1 MAKIEVIADA
11 DLPRVCEFLHRHL
24 NSKISVDSWLRSFR
38 VPWSGD
44 RPNYGFM
51 LRNDED
57 VLGVCTAVYSER
69 MIRGVT
75 QRFCNLAAWCVLP
88 ESRGWSL
95 LLLKGLLDQRGYHF
109 TDLTSLPEVVPI
121 MEKLKFEFL
130 DTTWAIMLNIPGWP
144 RANRG
149 RIIAEAREIEEI
161 LTPDERR
168 IYQDHR
174 GLGSLRH
181 VVVEHSGEHC
191 HIIYIAQQRKSVRC
205 ATVLHVSAPD
215 VLRRSYSLIGSHFLR
230 RHRALLTVWECR
242 FLSTTPRLSVRFQSR
257 HRKLYRSES
266 LLPTDIDNLYSEL
279 MSVERPGAL

>member
-1 MAKIEVIADA
+1 MAKIEVIRDA
-11 DLPRVCEFLHRHL
+11 DLPRVCEFLHQQL

-38 VPWSGD
+38 VPWSCD

-51 LRNDED
+51 LRKGDD

-69 MIRGVT
+69 MIRGVKE
-75 QRFCNLAAWCVLP
+75 RFCNLTAWCVLP

-130 DTTWAIMLNIPGWP
+130 DTTWAIMLNIPWWSPASG
-144 RANRG
+144 G
-149 RIIAEAREIEEI
+149 RIIEEAREIEET
-161 LTPDERR
+161 LTPAERR
-168 IYQDHR
+168 TYEDHR
-174 GLGSLRH
+174 GLRSLRH

-191 HIIYIAQQRKSVRC
+191 HIIYVAHKRKRIRC

-215 VLRRSYSLIGSHFLR
+215 VLSKSYSLIGSHFLR

-242 FLSTTPRLSVRFQSR
+242 FLSTIPRLSVRFQSR
-257 HRKLYRSES
+257 YRKLYRSES
-266 LLPTDIDNLYSEL
+266 LQPTDIDNLYSEL
-279 MSVERPGAL
+279 MSVEQPGAL